1 MIQHNASASSVV
13 EIRKPQEEE
22 RPRTVKAY
30 MMPIEP
36 KDCSKVV
43 KHLAAE
49 LPLPDTLS
57 HLKRV
62 RNPQNQTCTSNE
74 NNDKKKKQKLML
86 QVLIGQDP
94 SIPLSFLSST
104 TTLAALEPV
113 TVPGRSPKSKL
124 EWQEFKQ
131 LWPTSFLPLNS
142 HEHQE
147 QLLALSK
154 VEVTKMKQIMDD
166 HVLPKNQVVI
176 VDPST
181 FTIISS
187 STDEY
192 QLQTSI
198 IDNNPLATPIL
209 LALQGVS
216 RMERQAASALSSES
230 FSKGQYLC
238 TGYDL
243 YAPYE
248 PTVFEAMSSLHHRI
262 GRVIYSSGGEGGE
275 SQCRVWRNGLS
286 QHYIHC
292 LPGTNHRYRAFEY
305 RTGDN
310 TSCDVTNI
318 SEG

>member
-124 EWQEFKQ
+124 EWQ
-131 LWPTSFLPLNS
+131 
-142 HEHQE
+142 
-147 QLLALSK
+147 
-154 VEVTKMKQIMDD
+154 
-166 HVLPKNQVVI
+166 
-176 VDPST
+176 
-181 FTIISS
+181 
-187 STDEY
+187 
-192 QLQTSI
+192 
-198 IDNNPLATPIL
+198 
-209 LALQGVS
+209 
-216 RMERQAASALSSES
+216 
-230 FSKGQYLC
+230 
-238 TGYDL
+238 
-243 YAPYE
+243 
-248 PTVFEAMSSLHHRI
+248 
-262 GRVIYSSGGEGGE
+262 
-275 SQCRVWRNGLS
+275 
-286 QHYIHC
+286 
-292 LPGTNHRYRAFEY
+292 
-305 RTGDN
+305 
-310 TSCDVTNI
+310 
-318 SEG
+318 